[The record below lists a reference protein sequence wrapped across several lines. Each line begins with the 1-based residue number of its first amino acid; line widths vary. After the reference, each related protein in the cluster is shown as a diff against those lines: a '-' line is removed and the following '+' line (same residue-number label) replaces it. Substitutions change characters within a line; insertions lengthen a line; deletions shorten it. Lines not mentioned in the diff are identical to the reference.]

1 MSLDERL
8 NRDQDIS
15 VHGKHLNTLLTEIYK
30 TIFEKNLFLKIIFT
44 KKDVMY
50 NLRKSKLLTP
60 PKKKSYKDHLKYISK
75 RF

>member
-15 VHGKHLNTLLTEIYK
+15 VHGKHINTLLTEIYK
-30 TIFEKNLFLKIIFT
+30 TIFGKNLFLKIIFT

-60 PKKKSYKDHLKYISK
+60 PKKNHIKII
-75 RF
+75 